1 MSILSVYR
9 RTGGGYVFSPEPMT
23 AGQTRDYA
31 ELLVGIGMV
40 ESEALGP
47 NLAATVARQLA
58 QSAYAV
64 VSAALFDEGRGTGP

>member
-23 AGQTRDYA
+23 ARQTRDYA
-31 ELLVGIGMV
+31 ELLVGIGIV
-40 ESEALGP
+40 ESETLGP
-47 NLAATVARQLA
+47 NLAAIVARQLA

-64 VSAALFDEGRGTGP
+64 VSATLFDEGRGTGS

>member
-47 NLAATVARQLA
+47 NLAAIVARQLA

-64 VSAALFDEGRGTGP
+64 VSAALFDEGRGTGS